1 MDGNRRNP
9 FGRII
14 ATVVRH
20 EDLPL
25 VSSDGALAALGIRRL
40 WD

>member
-1 MDGNRRNP
+1 MDGNRRDP

-14 ATVVRH
+14 ATVARH